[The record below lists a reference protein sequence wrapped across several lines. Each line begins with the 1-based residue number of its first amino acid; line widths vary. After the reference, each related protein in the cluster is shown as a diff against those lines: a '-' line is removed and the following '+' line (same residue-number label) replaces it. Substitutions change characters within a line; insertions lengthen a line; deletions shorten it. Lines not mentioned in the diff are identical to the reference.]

1 LGAEAR
7 PGAPKTFKATTV
19 PAAPTGLYALLEPRD
34 LAATTVPAEPDD
46 LTAATLPAAPEDLAA
61 AQDLHEWLY
70 DTSSP
75 DETLL
80 YSETGH
86 GGGGFSWAQDEW
98 LASVPTGTSYTFRT
112 NPNDTYSTLNTNRRY
127 EADAVY
133 PFGGKAVYWKTW
145 FSKDQYILC
154 PYLKYYGLRDLE
166 AMKQSPFSTVIYN
179 WDNTYNSQHHAWYFD
194 YVHRNSW
201 RAKRFRYWILSNTAG
216 TYRHVF
222 VVQVLQATPSDPNN
236 LDGWAQKGTPASH
249 ITHDYSAFP
258 GAHDLSGKST
268 LYQGGGPVPMGTQ
281 GSLWKDVDAA
291 IPGSVAT
298 AFAGT
303 DPHGTRK
310 ALFSNT

>member
-1 LGAEAR
+1 
-7 PGAPKTFKATTV
+7 V
-19 PAAPTGLYALLEPRD
+19 
-34 LAATTVPAEPDD
+34 
-46 LTAATLPAAPEDLAA
+46 APEDLVA

-70 DTSSP
+70 DTYSP

-86 GGGGFSWAQDEW
+86 GGGFSWAQDEW
-98 LASVPTGTSYTFRT
+98 LASVPTGTSYEFPT
-112 NPNDTYSTLNTNRRY
+112 NPNDTYSTLNTNKSY

-166 AMKQSPFSTVIYN
+166 AMKQSPFSSFIYD

-222 VVQVLQATPSDPNN
+222 VVEVLQATPSDPNN

-249 ITHDYSAFP
+249 ITHDSSAFP

-268 LYQGGGPVPMGTQ
+268 LYQGGGPVAAGTQ

-291 IPGSVAT
+291 ITGSVAT